1 MNMIPTMQMQQN
13 LKDLLNN
20 TPLQKGELRR
30 IEGMG
35 GLYVSL
41 SREIEEEG
49 YEFMYSLGI
58 DDVVYYFFGRIK

>member
-1 MNMIPTMQMQQN
+1 MNMIPTLQMQQN
-13 LKDLLNN
+13 LKTLLTT
-20 TPLQKGELRR
+20 TPLQEGELRR

-41 SREIEEEG
+41 SREINEKG

-58 DDVVYYFFGRIK
+58 DDVVYYFFGRIE

>member
-1 MNMIPTMQMQQN
+1 MTMIPTPQMQQN
-13 LKDLLNN
+13 LKDLFAAS
-20 TPLQKGELRR
+20 PLQEGELRR

-41 SREIEEEG
+41 SREIKEEG

-58 DDVVYYFFGRIK
+58 DGIVHYFFGRIK